1 MKNLEWSEVY
11 ELYRQR
17 ATELAGGLL
26 DIPRRVR
33 LLYQMYDDSLG
44 NHLFPLIAAHG
55 ALWAAG
61 YFEIGGAIG
70 RLIARR
76 YFYNSRERAYRL
88 GLLDEFAIGFRKVN
102 RQVCIDTLTNYWFL
116 RDHGDSP
123 EAVRVLPE
131 SLVRALRQVHASRVE
146 GRRLGADDRRA
157 IFEQSFRCEQEVTVA
172 PGVAEAIGGFDCRV
186 MQFICL
192 HPLVRFRYFPRWRYL
207 AFRNFGATEERI
219 QRGLQAFEL
228 AIRAGDKQ
236 VVDSLTQYK
245 IMPLDEIRSP
255 LCDFDHP
262 PAKLTTM
269 LAR

>member
-1 MKNLEWSEVY
+1 MAIREWSEVY
-11 ELYRQR
+11 ESYRLR

-33 LLYQMYDDSLG
+33 LLYQMYIDSAG

-88 GLLDEFAIGFRKVN
+88 GLLDEFATGFRRVN

-116 RDHGDSP
+116 RDHGAVP
-123 EAVRVLPE
+123 EAAQLLPE
-131 SLVRALRQVHASRVE
+131 SLVDTLRLVHQNRIA
-146 GRRLGADDRRA
+146 GQRLGSVERRR

-172 PGVAEAIGGFDCRV
+172 PGVAEAIAGFDCRV

-192 HPLVRFRYFPRWRYL
+192 HPLVRFRFFPRWRYL
-207 AFRNFGATEERI
+207 VFRNFGQTDERI
-219 QRGLQAFEL
+219 RRGLQAFEF
-228 AIRAGDKQ
+228 AERAGDEH
-236 VVDSLTQYK
+236 VVETLGHYPVMT
-245 IMPLDEIRSP
+245 LDEIRSP
-255 LCDFDHP
+255 LCEFDQSP
-262 PAKLTTM
+262 TKVATM
-269 LAR
+269 LPR